1 MNQGNKVLRTPPLIG
16 RVLGANLLPCTLATS
31 LHPDIPKKIEVLFLQ
46 LVCSTFLR
54 VRVFQKPNM
63 SSSSTTNFMSFY
75 IPYVPKFWDEESI
88 RQLFADLQIGL
99 VERVDFVD
107 TGDWE
112 WAVGAFVHL
121 KCWAYSEFA
130 DRVFDQIQFCG
141 QWKLYIPNQPGKYFV
156 LRKMTCEKI
165 PSTHLN
171 VHQLAAKMV
180 DMGREIFDLQM
191 ALAATRVADEALRED
206 GGEDPQF
213 YNASIPL
220 SMAEIVD
227 QTQHFNAKRL
237 WGSADTADSDDGSTC
252 SAESAAKRM
261 RVSEELCGNN

>member
-1 MNQGNKVLRTPPLIG
+1 
-16 RVLGANLLPCTLATS
+16 
-31 LHPDIPKKIEVLFLQ
+31 
-46 LVCSTFLR
+46 
-54 VRVFQKPNM
+54 M